1 LIRRFGGFVPIWIE
15 IVLGIQLSA
24 TVLLVFLVILFRRNS
39 DPKEFRSISQAVE
52 RLLDIGSKT
61 DTKVD
66 LLATRHDQF
75 VSNSAQA
82 SSNLRTDLLAALS
95 AEFSVL
101 RQEVVNSITQI
112 GSQTRGTL
120 EELRTSTNSRL
131 DKLTGDLTTE
141 HTSLREALNT
151 RLTSS
156 QAEVTTRFNDFQ
168 RAQTEQGNS
177 SREAID
183 ATLSRLSRD
192 IKESVSEL
200 KADVNT
206 RIQEMVQQT
215 AALKDSAELQQTALR
230 QSVEQRL
237 EKLSEQNT
245 KKLDEMRETVDE
257 KLHKTLESRLTQSF
271 GLVTDQLGKVQ
282 TGLGEMKELAVNV
295 GDLKRVLNN
304 VSTRGTLGNTL
315 LGAQL
320 EQVLAPSQFA
330 REVRIRP
337 NTDERVDYVIRLPFS
352 DDEPVLLPVDSKFPK
367 EDWERL
373 EEAGRLGDALAI
385 DAARRALE
393 LRIKTE
399 AKKIAEKYI
408 YPPITTN
415 FAFMYLPS
423 EALFS
428 EALRIPGLVDELQ
441 LKHRVSLAGPTNF
454 MAILNS
460 LQMGFRTLAIQKKSS
475 EVWQLLATTKVE
487 FQNFGTLM
495 TKVEKQVGTVQN
507 TIKDVNAKTRTI
519 NKKLRSV
526 EVLELGADKSTSL
539 LNAGSESDETLEDD
553 VGEMTLSTA
562 EELEEGTN

>member
-330 REVRIRP
+330 REVRIRH
-337 NTDERVDYVIRLPFS
+337 S
-352 DDEPVLLPVDSKFPK
+352 
-367 EDWERL
+367 
-373 EEAGRLGDALAI
+373 A
-385 DAARRALE
+385 
-393 LRIKTE
+393 
-399 AKKIAEKYI
+399 
-408 YPPITTN
+408 TTN
-415 FAFMYLPS
+415 RCFCQLTRSFQK
-423 EALFS
+423 
-428 EALRIPGLVDELQ
+428 RIGSVWKKLGGLV
-441 LKHRVSLAGPTNF
+441 
-454 MAILNS
+454 
-460 LQMGFRTLAIQKKSS
+460 
-475 EVWQLLATTKVE
+475 
-487 FQNFGTLM
+487 
-495 TKVEKQVGTVQN
+495 
-507 TIKDVNAKTRTI
+507 TRSRLTQP
-519 NKKLRSV
+519 
-526 EVLELGADKSTSL
+526 
-539 LNAGSESDETLEDD
+539 
-553 VGEMTLSTA
+553 A
-562 EELEEGTN
+562 ERWSCASRQRPRR